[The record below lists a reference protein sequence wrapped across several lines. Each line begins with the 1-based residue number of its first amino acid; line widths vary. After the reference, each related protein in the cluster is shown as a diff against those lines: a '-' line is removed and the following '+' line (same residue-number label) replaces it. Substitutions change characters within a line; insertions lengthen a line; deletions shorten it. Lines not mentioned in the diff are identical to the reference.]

1 MLIPCSRSPHVRLK
15 GEFPS
20 RLLYQAQQE
29 IVCPVEASPLGY
41 PQYSLQIERDCPQEE
56 WQ

>member
-1 MLIPCSRSPHVRLK
+1 MLIPCSRSTHVRLK

-29 IVCPVEASPLGY
+29 IVYPVEASPLGY